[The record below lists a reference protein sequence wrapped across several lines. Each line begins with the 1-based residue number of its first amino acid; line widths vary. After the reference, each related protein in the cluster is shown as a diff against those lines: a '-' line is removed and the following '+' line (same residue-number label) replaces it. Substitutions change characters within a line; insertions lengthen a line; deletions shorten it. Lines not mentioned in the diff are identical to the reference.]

1 MSNVIGPQWSIL
13 ILTMPLRKALLDRL
27 LGVLTPQ
34 LNVELP
40 IELIILESDPSIPVG
55 ENREAMRRAARG
67 EYISFIDDDDLVP
80 PHFVERILPHLDGV
94 DYIGFNLEWRL
105 DGEFGCIEKR
115 SLKFNHP
122 QHGGVWNDRDGRYRD
137 LSHVNPMRRELAL
150 RAPMAGWPG
159 EDNRWA
165 DAIRALHI
173 VKTEH
178 YLDETLYYYLTR
190 SKKPEL
196 SGSPAVVDLAI
207 TGSEPY
213 PWTRSFM
220 KTKLK
225 MLMSVAGNADA
236 RYDLPAF
243 AYKKGQIVELHSELA
258 KSWIAS
264 GRAEAF
270 VEEPAVESKHFSRA
284 ETSDVFKVP
293 AKAPEPEKKTEGT
306 AADAESGKDE
316 SKAQASAP
324 ASRNRRE
331 TASRE
336 TKGPEAKGSENE

>member
-1 MSNVIGPQWSIL
+1 
-13 ILTMPLRKALLDRL
+13 MPLRKVLLDRL
-27 LGVLTPQ
+27 LGVLEPQ
-34 LNVELP
+34 LHNEHNVEL
-40 IELIILESDPSIPVG
+40 IIRESDAAIPVG
-55 ENREAMRRAARG
+55 ENRELMRRQARG

-80 PHFVERILPHLDGV
+80 PHFVARILPRLLHPDGAGV

-165 DAIRALHI
+165 DAIRALRV

-196 SGSPAVVDLAI
+196 SGSPAIAKLTI